1 MKIFRAIGA
10 VVVAAALAMGT
21 VSASQAAGS
30 TLKLGAIIKPTSL
43 AADQAEYGN
52 KVWYYQALYDSVL
65 RKNEAGRLLPGIAT
79 KWYYNSS
86 QTILTLELREG
97 VKFTDGTALDADAV
111 IKNLVANRDSNGP
124 TANYLSS
131 MKSAKAKDSKTVI
144 ITLKSVDPS
153 FLEYLADSSGLLAS
167 PKVIGKASAA
177 TSPVGS
183 GPYILDKTKTVAGS
197 TYTYKAN
204 PTYWDKANRKYDNLV
219 IKVYE
224 DTTAMSNA
232 IKSGAVQGG
241 NVWPQ
246 YVADLKKAGFKTAS
260 GYLDVKGIYFGKRN
274 ADSGSCVSDVYV
286 RRAINTI
293 FDRAA
298 MLKALDNGMGQV
310 TTQYLPTYN
319 AGYDK
324 ALNSKYKYSEADA
337 KGLMAE
343 SKFPNGC
350 TITMPTFTPVF
361 GESVYAIIKAQL
373 AKLNITVVEV
383 EETGGTFLANIFA
396 SKYDAYLMMFERS
409 SNAWTLINFMISK
422 EATFNND
429 RYTEAKVTSY
439 IESYKTASDTKRVSI
454 LKAMN
459 KELVNNAWFVPFYT
473 LQSNFVHKGITVKS
487 AQAGNV
493 IPFLYNIK

>member
-1 MKIFRAIGA
+1 MKLFKAIGA
-10 VVVAAALAMGT
+10 AILAVALSMGT
-21 VSASQAAGS
+21 VSAAQAATT
-30 TLKLGAIIKPTSL
+30 TLKLGAIIKPLSL
-43 AADQAEYGN
+43 AADQGQYGN
-52 KVWYYQALYDSVL
+52 HAWYYQAVYDTLL
-65 RKNEAGRLLPGIAT
+65 RKTEAGRLLPGIAT

-86 QTILTLELREG
+86 QTILTLELRTG
-97 VKFTDGTALDADAV
+97 VKFTDGAALDADAV
-111 IKNLVANRDSNGP
+111 VKNLIANRDSNGP
-124 TANYLSS
+124 TANYLKS
-131 MKSAKAKDSKTVI
+131 MKGAKAKDSKTVVV
-144 ITLKSVDPS
+144 TLTQIDPS
-153 FLEYLADSSGLLAS
+153 FLEYLSDTAGLLAS
-167 PKVIGKASAA
+167 PKAIGKASSA

-183 GPYILDKTKTVAGS
+183 GPYILDKAKTVAGS
-197 TYTYKAN
+197 RYTYKSN
-204 PTYWDKANRKYDNLV
+204 PNYWDKKNRKYDNLV
-219 IKVYE
+219 ITVYE

-232 IKSGAVQGG
+232 LKSGAIMGG

-246 YVADLKKAGFKTAS
+246 YVADLKSSGFKAAS

-274 ADSGSCVSDVYV
+274 DSTSCVSDVNV

-298 MLKALDNGMGQV
+298 MLKSLDNGMGQV
-310 TTQYLPTYN
+310 TTQYLPSYN

-324 ALNSKYKYSEADA
+324 ALNSLYKYSEADA
-337 KGLMAE
+337 KALMGK

-350 TITMPTFTPVF
+350 TITMPTFTPIF
-361 GESVYAIIKAQL
+361 GEPVYAIIKAQL
-373 AKLNITVVEV
+373 AKIGITVTEV

-396 SKYDAYLMMFERS
+396 AKYDAYLMMFERS
-409 SNAWTLINFMISK
+409 ANAWTLINFMISS

-429 RYTEAKVTSY
+429 KYAEAKVTSY
-439 IESYKTASDTKRVSI
+439 INSYKTASDTKRASI